1 MDTMVLRTQQW
12 LNETYNGRTGY
23 VSVSETGNTG
33 WNTIYALRR
42 ALQIELGITATS
54 SNFGPSTT
62 ARFKERFPNGVHQ
75 QSVDDET
82 EDNIYGII
90 QGALWCKG
98 YSTNA
103 SYITTH
109 FYSGTGN
116 GIKSMKTDAGMINP
130 DSTVTLEVM
139 KALLS
144 MKQYKLVYGGR
155 SEIREIQQALNRN
168 YVGYIN
174 YEPCDG
180 LYGREMN
187 ESLIIALQA
196 IEGFTIDEATGNF
209 GNGTK
214 SRLPIIPYTGN
225 TYTDEEI
232 GRAILLIRYALYCNG
247 YTSADVKSDKWDF
260 ILELAITE
268 FQNDMRIEKTG
279 ICDLNTWMALLLSK
293 GNPDRPCTACDT
305 RFEIKNSVLQYLK
318 SNGYQIVG
326 RYLTGGDFK
335 ELRISEPRRILN
347 GGMQF
352 FPIFQESGTDITYFT
367 SNRGKTDAKKAVLAA
382 RKFNIP
388 GDNVIYFAVDTD
400 PTDPEISTYVLPY
413 FKAIAE
419 NISKSY
425 IVGIYG
431 TRNVCSQVM
440 NKGYAETC
448 FVSDMSTGYS
458 GNMGFKMPNGWTFD
472 QFHEISN
479 IPIGNET
486 IDLDKVAYSGRYA
499 AVSYLYSEILDYNS
513 YIRQLEDYFIDYKN
527 SKSESYTTIDI
538 AKGISNFLRS
548 FKYGNIAFYTALLGG
563 INNEFV
569 NYVKNRNIDLY
580 NNISEYASSEKLAL
594 GDGIGGIIDIGHLAA
609 TVEGYIGPTS
619 VSKIWL
625 GWAGDLAEMMNEVD
639 NKHNET
645 NEEYLKIAKE
655 LIGDRSKFGYAD
667 ICTDADAIK
676 IADMLKSS
684 NSSHP
689 FSDTINSYY
698 SNFVEYRNQY
708 YLNDLNCLPNL
719 AEMQYK
725 ILSMM
730 SEGFLDAIIMQAL
743 GNIPSDNSKQAS
755 SIAFAQYIIDNL
767 PVT

>member
-23 VSVSETGNTG
+23 VPVSETGNTG

-62 ARFKERFPNGVHQ
+62 AKFKARFPNGVHQ
-75 QSVDDET
+75 QAIDDET

-103 SYITTH
+103 SYITKH

-116 GIKSMKTDAGMINP
+116 GIKSMKSDAGMINP

-144 MKQYKLVYGGR
+144 MTQFKLVYGGSSTIR
-155 SEIREIQQALNRN
+155 SIQQRLNRD
-168 YVGYIN
+168 YSGYIN
-174 YEPCDG
+174 YAPCDG
-180 LYGREMN
+180 VYGREMA
-187 ESLIIALQA
+187 EALIIALQS
-196 IEGFTIDEATGNF
+196 IEGFSISEATGNF

-214 SRLPIIPYTGN
+214 SRLPIVPYTGN
-225 TYTDEEI
+225 TYTSEQI
-232 GRAILLIRYALYCNG
+232 GKAILLIRYALYCNG
-247 YTSADVKSDKWDF
+247 YKAVDIESENWDLQ
-260 ILELAITE
+260 LELIIKA
-268 FQNDMRIEKTG
+268 FQEDMAIEKNG
-279 ICDLNTWMALLLSK
+279 ICDVNTWMALMISK

-305 RFEIKNSVLQYLK
+305 RFEIKNSILQYLK

-335 ELRISEPRRILN
+335 ELRITEPRRILN

-352 FPIFQESGTDITYFT
+352 FPIFQESGADITYFT

-388 GDNVIYFAVDTD
+388 GNNVIYFAVDTD

-419 NISKSY
+419 SISKSY

-431 TRNVCSQVM
+431 TRNVCTQVM

-458 GNMGFKMPNGWTFD
+458 GNMGFKMPKGWTFD
-472 QFHEISN
+472 QFHEISD

-486 IDLDKVAYSGRYA
+486 IDLDKVAYSGKYP
-499 AVSYLYSEILDYNS
+499 AVSYLYSGILDYNS

-527 SKSESYTTIDI
+527 SKSEAYTTIDI

-563 INNEFV
+563 INREFV
-569 NYVKNRNIDLY
+569 NYVKNRNINLY
-580 NNISEYASSEKLAL
+580 NNIKEYAESEQLAL

-639 NKHNET
+639 NKHSES
-645 NEEYLKIAKE
+645 NEEYLKIAKK

-684 NSSHP
+684 NSNHP
-689 FSDTINSYY
+689 FSDSINSYY

-730 SEGFLDAIIMQAL
+730 SEGFLDTIIMEGL
-743 GNIPSDNSKQAS
+743 GNIPSDSSKQAS

-767 PVT
+767 PTI